1 MKRFL
6 SACAFVCVA
15 STSPAAAQSVF
26 NGEWVLDLSSAQLSD
41 KPFTV
46 TLKDGQFTCDGCVPS
61 YTVPADGA
69 FHPVT
74 NQTSL
79 DEVSVTII
87 DPRTMRMVERLHGQV
102 TRDETDIAS
111 PDGRTLTYT
120 VVTGGATS
128 GKTTKETGTQVRA
141 GTADPAAHLTSGAW
155 RTTRIANPGT
165 DKAGFTVTVNGD
177 AITQRS
183 STGQSFAA
191 TIGGGFVP
199 ISGTSIP
206 GEVSV
211 ASDGPRTLIETFR
224 RQGQIGMVRT
234 LTVVADG
241 KTVAITN
248 DNKLLGSV
256 DHLTA
261 HKR

>member
-6 SACAFVCVA
+6 STAALACVA
-15 STSPAAAQSVF
+15 FTSPAAAQSVF

-46 TLKDGQFTCDGCVPS
+46 TLKDGQFTCDSCVPS

-79 DEVSVTII
+79 DEASVTII

-102 TRDETDIAS
+102 TRDETDVAS
-111 PDGRTLTYT
+111 PDGATLTYT

-128 GKTTKETGTQVRA
+128 GKTTKEIGTQARA
-141 GTADPAAHLTSGAW
+141 GAADPAAHLTSGAW
-155 RTTRIANPGT
+155 RTTKIADPGAQQT
-165 DKAGFTVTVNGD
+165 SFTITINGD

-183 STGQSFAA
+183 STGQSFVAE
-191 TIGGGFVP
+191 IGGGFVS
-199 ISGTSIP
+199 ISGTAIP

-211 ASDGPRTLIETFR
+211 ARDGPRSLTETYR
-224 RQGQIGMVRT
+224 RQGQIGLVRK
-234 LTVVADG
+234 LTVLADG
-241 KTVAITN
+241 KTLAITN
-248 DNKLLGSV
+248 DNKLLGAV
-256 DHLTA
+256 DRLTA
-261 HKR
+261 YKR